1 MYICIHKSYASHVF
15 ETDRKHSTS
24 HLSMKLSM
32 PIVFLLLCPL
42 LLSIHLWSSTRQSSS
57 SKLAGRALGCALV
70 SGADAQQV
78 ALGLAVMYLLV
89 HGKQHEGNAGKTSP
103 NGAGVS
109 ISPHSAFSV

>member
-1 MYICIHKSYASHVF
+1 
-15 ETDRKHSTS
+15 
-24 HLSMKLSM
+24 MKLSM

-57 SKLAGRALGCALV
+57 SKLAGRALGRALV
-70 SGADAQQV
+70 SGASVDAQQV
-78 ALGLAVMYLLV
+78 ALGVAVMYLLV

-109 ISPHSAFSV
+109 IYPHSAFSV